1 MSVSSGMVRA
11 CNDGSQTD
19 PKPNSNVRYRFRDPV
34 TTGADIGLNG
44 NDIQCFLWK
53 STVWRRI
60 IIRVQ
65 CHCRRHCCKHNWSTP
80 FLLAVK
86 DPETKKAFIVDDD
99 SNKYK
104 RRSQFC
110 STNWKP
116 ATEFEVAVNR
126 FECVAISLEEEK
138 TKLSCAVTTACL
150 HVCTQYCQERASENS
165 EICQHTRLWKFPV
178 YEPPL
183 ADANIFLDGLAP
195 SYMLSDLTGAE
206 TDNDELKNFY
216 GLRISYIMNSS
227 NN

>member
-1 MSVSSGMVRA
+1 MFIPVMFDQCSS
-11 CNDGSQTD
+11 
-19 PKPNSNVRYRFRDPV
+19 
-34 TTGADIGLNG
+34 
-44 NDIQCFLWK
+44 FLG
-53 STVWRRI
+53 
-60 IIRVQ
+60 VQ

-116 ATEFEVAVNR
+116 ATEFETSAINV
-126 FECVAISLEEEK
+126 FHLPKSWKECVAISLEEEK